1 MPDGRWNKRAVL
13 YLDSISPFTLE
24 PSVDWHFCPLLTSTS
39 VYRIIVHQPQS
50 AGSVGITQ
58 YSGLV
63 WNSGGMACRSATVSS
78 GFTCENPGAA
88 GAAGK
93 GSLPWPRGRVQTYA
107 HSQSQSALQ
116 QLCVALTR
124 VHWHMSSGTVLS
136 EKKRPFTHSLNRF
149 PPASKGVHYTGIQ
162 PSEPPHWSVT
172 TDCVPFFTQ
181 KQNKRHIIFEGRAP
195 VLLLRRP
202 GKKTE
207 YKKQRGC
214 CPWLVGT
221 LKVSRL
227 PKYGSASEVA
237 FH

>member
-1 MPDGRWNKRAVL
+1 MKCKHWLFVSVTRSLKLAKHNINNNDDIFSICHFISALLAGCVGQEQWKSSRVHGQRNGRWNKRAVL

-63 WNSGGMACRSATVSS
+63 WNSGGMARRSATVSS
-78 GFTCENPGAA
+78 GFTCEKPGAA

-116 QLCVALTR
+116 QLCVDLTR
-124 VHWHMSSGTVLS
+124 VHWHMSSGTVL
-136 EKKRPFTHSLNRF
+136 
-149 PPASKGVHYTGIQ
+149 
-162 PSEPPHWSVT
+162 
-172 TDCVPFFTQ
+172 
-181 KQNKRHIIFEGRAP
+181 
-195 VLLLRRP
+195 
-202 GKKTE
+202 
-207 YKKQRGC
+207 
-214 CPWLVGT
+214 
-221 LKVSRL
+221 
-227 PKYGSASEVA
+227 
-237 FH
+237 